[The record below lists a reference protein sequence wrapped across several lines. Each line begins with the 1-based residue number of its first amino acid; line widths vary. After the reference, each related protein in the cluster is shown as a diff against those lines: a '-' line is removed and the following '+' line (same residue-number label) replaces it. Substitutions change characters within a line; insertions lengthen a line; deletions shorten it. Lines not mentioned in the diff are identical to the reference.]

1 MKYSIKTLIFSLF
14 AITTYA
20 QQATE
25 IDSKSVKLP
34 RYANQ
39 AAIEL
44 AIPIT
49 QRQQGMMVFNT
60 ETASNWL
67 YNGVSW
73 VNTLGSVAAPLNL
86 LSTNGSVLSSINSGI
101 GSAATFQTTNEN
113 NGEATLSVLSNVRN
127 VGGFAGRFEVNN
139 LLGYGIPLF
148 ATSNGYGVSIVGTMD
163 GFGNAAAF
171 NTTKATNSLPTFR
184 AWHEGNGRAGEFIIT
199 KSSNNKDALF
209 VHTDGS
215 GVAISALN
223 NSSTNATLKIK
234 NETLRGN
241 ALEIDGGIKVSGVKS
256 AFKVVAYS
264 TYIAGNKL
272 GIQNSTMANAS
283 SDILIVTYEHT
294 GGSYLNKQFA
304 TFWNGGNWEIHLT
317 DGSAMPVGITFNVLV
332 IKQ

>member
-1 MKYSIKTLIFSLF
+1 MKNFIKILIFSLF
-14 AITTYA
+14 AITSYA

-25 IDSKSVKLP
+25 IDAKSLKLP
-34 RYANQ
+34 RYSTL
-39 AAIEL
+39 AAIQS
-44 AIPIT
+44 AISSPA
-49 QRQQGMMVFNT
+49 QGMMVFNT

-113 NGEATLSVLSNVRN
+113 NGESTLSVLSNARII
-127 VGGFAGRFEVNN
+127 GGYAGKFEVNN
-139 LLGYGIPLF
+139 LLGYGIPLY

-163 GFGNAAAF
+163 GFGHAAAF
-171 NTTKATNSLPTFR
+171 STTKTTNSLPTFR
-184 AWHEGNGRAGEFIIT
+184 AWHEGNGSAGEFIIT
-199 KSSNNKDALF
+199 KSSNNKDVIF
-209 VHTDGS
+209 VHTVGS

-234 NETLRGN
+234 NETVGGN
-241 ALEIDGGIKVSGVKS
+241 SLEIDGGIKVSGVKA
-256 AFKVVAYS
+256 AFKVVTGPFIS
-264 TYIAGNKL
+264 GNKS
-272 GIQNSTMANAS
+272 GISNTTLANAS
-283 SDILIVTYEHT
+283 SDILLVTYQHT

-317 DGSAMPVGITFNVLV
+317 DGSAMPVGITFNILV